1 MKKLILTSVVIAG
14 LFTAC
19 GNKTEETKHEATTE
33 VKHES
38 KSVMDKVI
46 AHKDEIKTEAKEVIA
61 KVEAKTEEI
70 KTEAKE
76 VIANVATKTE
86 EVKTEAKAVIAKVT
100 TKTEEVK
107 TEAIAKVETKT
118 AISGEKLYNQCS
130 SCHGIN
136 AEKKALNNSEIIKS
150 WDAAK
155 IETALNGYKD
165 GSYGGSMKGI
175 MKGQVS
181 KLDSDKIKA
190 LAKYISSL

>member
-19 GNKTEETKHEATTE
+19 GNKTEDTNHEAVKTE
-33 VKHES
+33 VKHET
-38 KSVMDKVI
+38 KK
-46 AHKDEIKTEAKEVIA
+46 VIA
-61 KVEAKTEEI
+61 KVETKKEEIKHEAKKVIAKVETKKEEI
-70 KTEAKE
+70 KTEAKKVMAKVE
-76 VIANVATKTE
+76 AKIE
-86 EVKTEAKAVIAKVT
+86 EVKTETIAKV
-100 TKTEEVK
+100 
-107 TEAIAKVETKT
+107 ATKT
-118 AISGEKLYNQCS
+118 AISGKKLYNQCS

-136 AEKKALNNSEIIKS
+136 AQKKALNNSQIIKG

-165 GSYGGSMKGI
+165 GSYGGAMKGI

-190 LAKYISSL
+190 LSKYISSL